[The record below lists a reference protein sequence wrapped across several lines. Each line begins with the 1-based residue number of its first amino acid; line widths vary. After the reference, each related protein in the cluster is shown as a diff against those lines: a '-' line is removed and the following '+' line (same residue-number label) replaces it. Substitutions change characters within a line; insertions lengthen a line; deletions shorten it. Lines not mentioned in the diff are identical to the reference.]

1 MHTIN
6 FNFNCIS
13 HAMMPSE
20 KTTEGLMRIAIAE
33 ARNGMRRGDGGPFGA
48 VIAKIGSNGKAT
60 IVSKGHNSVFV
71 APDPTAH
78 AEVVV
83 IRKAAKKL
91 GKEKLGKDYLVVA
104 TTEPCPMCAGA
115 INWAGISNLAYG
127 TGIRDAKK
135 FGFWETDV
143 AAKKILRKGKL
154 KNLKIVSGVL
164 RGKCLR
170 LFSEY
175 EKIGGKKY

>member
-1 MHTIN
+1 
-6 FNFNCIS
+6 
-13 HAMMPSE
+13 MMPSE